1 MKKNLLVISLA
12 LMLVVGAFAG
22 SFLGSTPVASA
33 ETAASTVNSIT
44 VNGSS
49 SITVTPTIAYVTLGV
64 ATFNKDVVIAQSSN
78 ATKMDA
84 VYKALS
90 ALGIAKE
97 KIKTVSYNIN
107 ARYDYKDNISVLAGY
122 DVLNSIQVT
131 VTDLTKV
138 SKVLDM
144 TVKQGINQ
152 SNSISFGITD
162 AEREATYLK
171 ALANAV
177 TSAKAKAGALATAAG
192 VSISKPAQ
200 IIEGSTNVIYP
211 PMYQADN
218 MAKAESVAT
227 PISGGE
233 LVVEASVTV
242 IYNY

>member
-1 MKKNLLVISLA
+1 MKKSLLVVGLA
-12 LMLVVGAFAG
+12 LMLIVGAFAG
-22 SFLGSTPVASA
+22 SFIGAAPVASA
-33 ETAASTVNSIT
+33 ETGAETVNSIT

-64 ATFNKDVVIAQSSN
+64 ATFNKDVVASQSSN

-90 ALGIAKE
+90 TLGIPKE

-122 DVLNSIQVT
+122 DVLNSVQVT

-177 TSAKAKAGALATAAG
+177 TSAKAKAGALANAAG
-192 VSISKPAQ
+192 VTINKPAQ
-200 IIEGSTNVIYP
+200 IIEGSSNVVYP
-211 PMYQADN
+211 PMYAVGDYV
-218 MAKAESVAT
+218 KAESAAT

-233 LVVEASVTV
+233 LMVEASVTV

>member
-1 MKKNLLVISLA
+1 MKKKLLIISLS
-12 LMLVVGAFAG
+12 LMLIAGAFVG
-22 SFLGSTPVASA
+22 SFLGAAPVASA
-33 ETAASTVNSIT
+33 ETATPITNSIT

-49 SITVTPTIAYVTLGV
+49 SVTVTPTIAYVNIGV
-64 ATFNKDVVIAQSSN
+64 ATFNKDVVTAQSSN

-90 ALGIAKE
+90 ALGIPKE
-97 KIKTVSYNIN
+97 KIKTISYNIN
-107 ARYDYKDNISVLAGY
+107 ARYDYKNNISALAGY
-122 DVLNSIQVT
+122 DVLNAIQVT

-144 TVKQGINQ
+144 TVKEGINQ

-162 AEREATYLK
+162 TERDATYLK
-171 ALANAV
+171 ALATAV

-192 VSISKPAQ
+192 VSINKPVQ
-200 IIEGSTNVIYP
+200 IIEGSPNVIYP
-211 PMYQADN
+211 PIYAMADS
-218 MAKAESVAT
+218 AKASSAAT

-233 LVVEASVTV
+233 LKVEASVTV

>member
-1 MKKNLLVISLA
+1 MKKNLFIVGLA
-12 LMLVVGAFAG
+12 LMLIVGAFAG
-22 SFLGSTPVASA
+22 SFLGASPVALA
-33 ETAASTVNSIT
+33 ETTGAPTNSIT

-49 SITVTPTIAYVTLGV
+49 SVTVTPTIAYVNLGV
-64 ATFNKDVVIAQSSN
+64 ATFNKDVVVAQTSN

-90 ALGIAKE
+90 ALGIPKE

-122 DVLNSIQVT
+122 DVLNSVQIT

-171 ALANAV
+171 ALATAV

-192 VSISKPAQ
+192 VTISKPSQ
-200 IIEGSTNVIYP
+200 IVEGSSNVVYP
-211 PMYQADN
+211 PMYAAAN
-218 MAKAESVAT
+218 MVKAESVAT